1 MLKKVIRRLQRY
13 AFAEVLAELA
23 SLRAE
28 MARRDEI
35 APLVRQME
43 AALLTIALGGA
54 GADENKSRNQQSG
67 LAAADSQQLKE
78 IKAPAFP

>member
-1 MLKKVIRRLQRY
+1 MLKFVLRRVRRVMQ
-13 AFAEVLAELA
+13 AEVMAELT

-43 AALLTIALGGA
+43 AALLTIALGSA
-54 GADENKSRNQQSG
+54 GADENKSRSQPSG
-67 LAAADSQQLKE
+67 PAAADSQQLKE
-78 IKAPAFP
+78 IKAPVFP